1 MAREELIFIVVM
13 FFVLLEICMPSIRK
27 KRKKTDHDAVVT
39 SGRKVKRK
47 LKKYA
52 HEEKLIFTK
61 NIQIPITDSS
71 LVSNRFALLIAG
83 SGSGKSDSV
92 IKNNIITCPSADKLI
107 TDVGGVLFDEFEG
120 YLESC
125 DYEVSYLDLL
135 NFKDTYQFNPLRY
148 IRARGPNDSSFSHY
162 VADVKVGYDEEL
174 DIDFI
179 DNVICKALIPKNE
192 KDDFWNKLTRDLLS
206 LLIQILIYLPDEYY
220 QKNRNLSTAVNLFS
234 QIFEPGEEENTTKL
248 DDIVAVLESELSD
261 YVLGEDG
268 KRYLQLNMELP
279 ASSVV
284 LSYRSIRSQLSGSG
298 DFSSSM
304 RGSFSTYLSIF
315 NKPNI
320 IRLTKSDNLRL
331 DKLGIGDKKKKV
343 IFVQT
348 NEAEAGYMQI
358 VSLFYSVVFNMI
370 IYNSTRNQS
379 NRLDSNVLLI
389 LEEAGNYQIPNLAK
403 ILATTRKRGASA
415 IIAIQSVSQLNELYG
430 KNGTETI
437 ISNCAIKQYIS
448 GTTSTSNIEL
458 LQKLGGETKYQME
471 GLSSSNGR
479 SSGRSL
485 SETYHSLLTANFIN
499 SLPKFHSIVILG
511 TDVYEDKNM
520 YYKEMTEWKNY
531 KETQSLERRT
541 GNMDIEDALEKKG
554 ITEEV
559 IDDSNFGEP
568 DSVDVI
574 TYDDIKDIV
583 KGGVDHGEN
592 EQDKA
597 GVDRRI

>member
-1 MAREELIFIVVM
+1 
-13 FFVLLEICMPSIRK
+13 
-27 KRKKTDHDAVVT
+27 
-39 SGRKVKRK
+39 
-47 LKKYA
+47 
-52 HEEKLIFTK
+52 
-61 NIQIPITDSS
+61 
-71 LVSNRFALLIAG
+71 
-83 SGSGKSDSV
+83 
-92 IKNNIITCPSADKLI
+92 
-107 TDVGGVLFDEFEG
+107 
-120 YLESC
+120 
-125 DYEVSYLDLL
+125 
-135 NFKDTYQFNPLRY
+135 
-148 IRARGPNDSSFSHY
+148 
-162 VADVKVGYDEEL
+162 
-174 DIDFI
+174 
-179 DNVICKALIPKNE
+179 
-192 KDDFWNKLTRDLLS
+192 
-206 LLIQILIYLPDEYY
+206 
-220 QKNRNLSTAVNLFS
+220 
-234 QIFEPGEEENTTKL
+234 
-248 DDIVAVLESELSD
+248 
-261 YVLGEDG
+261 
-268 KRYLQLNMELP
+268 
-279 ASSVV
+279 
-284 LSYRSIRSQLSGSG
+284 
-298 DFSSSM
+298 M

-331 DKLGIGDKKKKV
+331 DKLGIGDKKKA

-348 NEAEAGYMQI
+348 NEAEDGYMQI

-379 NRLDSNVLLI
+379 NHLDRNVLLI

-520 YYKEMTEWKNY
+520 YYKEMTEWKKY
-531 KETQSLERRT
+531 KETQSLERKT
-541 GNMDIEDALEKKG
+541 GNMDIKDALEKKG

-574 TYDDIKDIV
+574 TYDELKGIV
-583 KGGVDHGEN
+583 EGGVDHGEN

>member
-1 MAREELIFIVVM
+1 MTLINYVMIGVFVV
-13 FFVLLEICMPSIRK
+13 FLALIEALRTPY
-27 KRKKTDHDAVVT
+27 KRKNQTDKSAKIKSVKKIKLDIKKNYDA
-39 SGRKVKRK
+39 
-47 LKKYA
+47 
-52 HEEKLIFTK
+52 EEKLIFTK

-92 IKNNIITCPSADKLI
+92 IKNNIISCPSADKLI
-107 TDVGGVLFDEFEG
+107 TDVGGVLYEEFKC
-120 YLESC
+120 YLENC

-135 NFKDTYQFNPLRY
+135 NFKDNYQFNPLRY
-148 IRARGPNDSSFSHY
+148 IRARGPADTSFSHY
-162 VADVKVGYDEEL
+162 VTDTKVGYSEEL

-179 DNVICKALIPKNE
+179 DNVICKSLIPKNE

-279 ASSVV
+279 ASSVI
-284 LSYRSIRSQLSGSG
+284 LSYKSIRSQLSGSG

-320 IRLTKSDNLRL
+320 IRLTKGDNLRL
-331 DKLGIGDKKKKV
+331 DELGIGDKKKA

-348 NEAEAGYMQI
+348 NEAEDGYMQI

-379 NRLDSNVLLI
+379 NRLDRNVLLI

-430 KNGTETI
+430 KNDTETI

-471 GLSSSNGR
+471 GISSSNGR

-485 SETYHSLLTANFIN
+485 SETYHSLLTANYIN

-520 YYKEMTEWKNY
+520 YYKEMVEWKKY
-531 KETQSLERRT
+531 KEIQSLERRT
-541 GNMDIEDALEKKG
+541 GNMDIKDALEKKG

-559 IDDSNFGEP
+559 IDDSDFGEA

-574 TYDDIKDIV
+574 TYDDIKGIV
-583 KGGVDHGEN
+583 EGGVDHGKN

-597 GVDRRI
+597 GSD

>member
-1 MAREELIFIVVM
+1 MTLINYLVIGFVIVFLAM
-13 FFVLLEICMPSIRK
+13 IEALRTPY
-27 KRKKTDHDAVVT
+27 KRKNKTDKNAKIK
-39 SGRKVKRK
+39 SIKK
-47 LKKYA
+47 LKLDIKKNYDA
-52 HEEKLIFTK
+52 EEKLIFTK

-92 IKNNIITCPSADKLI
+92 IKNNIIACPSADKLI
-107 TDVGGVLFDEFEG
+107 TDVGGVLYEEFKG
-120 YLESC
+120 YLENC

-135 NFKDTYQFNPLRY
+135 NFQDTFQFNPLRY

-162 VADVKVGYDEEL
+162 VFNAKVGYDEEL

-234 QIFEPGEEENTTKL
+234 QIFEPGEEENSTKL

-261 YVLGEDG
+261 YVLGDDG
-268 KRYLQLNMELP
+268 KRYLQLNMDLP

-284 LSYRSIRSQLSGSG
+284 LAYKAIRSQLAGAG

-331 DKLGIGDKKKKV
+331 DELGIGNKKA

-348 NEAEAGYMQI
+348 NEAEDGYVQI

-379 NRLDSNVLLI
+379 NRLDRNVLLI

-520 YYKEMTEWKNY
+520 YYKDMSEWQKY
-531 KETQSLERRT
+531 KQVLERRT
-541 GNMDIEDALEKKG
+541 NDMNIKEALKKKG

-597 GVDRRI
+597 GTD